1 MSRLEPNRLRHN
13 NWEEKKMTHLTA
25 LSVCLTAS
33 LLTASANPIE
43 YTVHSGYFE
52 KNNSGLKG
60 SWQGVIQRRQ

>member
-1 MSRLEPNRLRHN
+1 
-13 NWEEKKMTHLTA
+13 MTHLTA